1 MLTDKQVRLLRKKL
15 MEGKTQEAAAAAT
28 GVSERSAR
36 KWQKGLLPSQTKEPR
51 WWRTREDPLAA
62 VWDLLVVPLLEA
74 DTKRKLQAKT
84 VLEVLEREQPGE
96 FGEQHLRTLQRRIR
110 DWRALHGPPKEVYFE
125 QRHVPGREGQLDF
138 THGTELEITIGGV
151 LFVHLLFELV
161 LSYSGWRWVCLAFGE
176 TFEALSAGL
185 QGALWALGGAPK
197 VARSDNL
204 SAATHELK
212 GSGGRELTQRFKA
225 VLDHYEMVSTR
236 IKPRKS
242 HENGVAEKAHDV
254 LKTALEQALLVR
266 GSREFSSTNEY
277 AAFVAEVT
285 ARLNERERVVRRL
298 TEERPHLLPLPAK
311 PLPAYTTYWP
321 VVRKWSTI
329 RVGNR
334 TYSVP
339 SRLID
344 HEVEARLHPDAV
356 EVRYN
361 DKTVEWMP
369 RLRGSQA
376 FRIDYRH
383 VIWSL
388 VTKPGAFARYRYRE
402 ELFPTLIFRRAYD
415 ALCGWRGERA
425 DVEYVRVLHLAAS
438 TMEATVERVLA
449 ALLEGGQPFDYVAVK
464 QAAAPEQPPLP
475 LLSVPS
481 VPDLS
486 AYDRL
491 LAGGGQ

>member
-1 MLTDKQVRLLRKKL
+1 
-15 MEGKTQEAAAAAT
+15 
-28 GVSERSAR
+28 
-36 KWQKGLLPSQTKEPR
+36 
-51 WWRTREDPLAA
+51 
-62 VWDLLVVPLLEA
+62 
-74 DTKRKLQAKT
+74 
-84 VLEVLEREQPGE
+84 
-96 FGEQHLRTLQRRIR
+96 
-110 DWRALHGPPKEVYFE
+110 
-125 QRHVPGREGQLDF
+125 
-138 THGTELEITIGGV
+138 
-151 LFVHLLFELV
+151 
-161 LSYSGWRWVCLAFGE
+161 
-176 TFEALSAGL
+176 
-185 QGALWALGGAPK
+185 
-197 VARSDNL
+197 
-204 SAATHELK
+204 
-212 GSGGRELTQRFKA
+212 
-225 VLDHYEMVSTR
+225 
-236 IKPRKS
+236 
-242 HENGVAEKAHDV
+242 
-254 LKTALEQALLVR
+254 
-266 GSREFSSTNEY
+266 
-277 AAFVAEVT
+277 
-285 ARLNERERVVRRL
+285 
-298 TEERPHLLPLPAK
+298 
-311 PLPAYTTYWP
+311 